1 MIFITND
8 TLTDEIEINTLAEL
22 RAYALGGTGKI
33 EIDFCHIHPMT
44 GETLSKPTI
53 SEVKNELAR

>member
-22 RAYALGGTGKI
+22 RAYALGGTGEIK
-33 EIDFCHIHPMT
+33 IDFCPIHPMT
-44 GETLSKPTI
+44 GETLSKPRI
-53 SEVKNELAR
+53 IKGDEKC